1 MAAVLLEV
9 VLGYLASLRGAQAY
23 EAVFLLL
30 FLCGIGMPL
39 SQDMLLL
46 AAAGCVSLGTMALG
60 PLAVVSVLG
69 LLAGDAVTFWTGRH
83 WGARWIRR
91 PWAARYVP
99 PERLT
104 AMEGAVGRHAVGAS
118 FVTRLLPGQRST
130 LFFVAG
136 TLRMPWR
143 RFLLG
148 DGIAAIVHVGV
159 LFYGAR
165 ALGWSWSRLR
175 EPFERVEDVLTGV
188 LLVAVLVFLWRQG
201 AGTNGRRTN
210 G

>member
-1 MAAVLLEV
+1 MAAVLLEF
-9 VLGYLASLRGAQAY
+9 VLGYLASLHGAQAY

-46 AAAGCVSLGTMALG
+46 AAAGFVSLGTMALG

-99 PERLT
+99 PERLA
-104 AMEGAVGRHAVGAS
+104 AMEGAAHRHGAWAS

-165 ALGWSWSRLR
+165 VFGWSWSRLR
-175 EPFERVEDVLTGV
+175 EPFDRVDDVLTG
-188 LLVAVLVFLWRQG
+188 LLLLILLLALWTR
-201 AGTNGRRTN
+201 GTSKRASGPK
-210 G
+210 